1 MASDLSC
8 AVSDASTSFSEQCSR
23 VDISR
28 LFKPTAIVAKLL
40 GRSSAFTAV
49 PFRRLN
55 MKPRANMTDRRSI
68 GDKIGAGG
76 RQGLKDHAW

>member
-8 AVSDASTSFSEQCSR
+8 AVSDASTSFSEQCSS
-23 VDISR
+23 VDISK
-28 LFKPTAIVAKLL
+28 LFEPTAIMAKLL
-40 GRSSAFTAV
+40 GRSSAFTAA
-49 PFRRLN
+49 PFRWLS

-76 RQGLKDHAW
+76 R

>member
-8 AVSDASTSFSEQCSR
+8 AVFDASTSFSEQCSS

-28 LFKPTAIVAKLL
+28 LFEPTATVAKLI
-40 GRSSAFTAV
+40 GRSSAFTAT
-49 PFRRLN
+49 PFRRFR
-55 MKPRANMTDRRSI
+55 MKPRANMIDHCSI

-76 RQGLKDHAW
+76 K